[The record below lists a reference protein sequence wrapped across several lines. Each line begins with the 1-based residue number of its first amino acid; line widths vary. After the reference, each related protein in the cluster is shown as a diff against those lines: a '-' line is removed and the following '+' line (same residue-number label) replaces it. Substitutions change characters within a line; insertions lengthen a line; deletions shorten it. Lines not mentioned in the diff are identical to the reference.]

1 MWKELLHKIKQLKTH
16 TAWKATKYAVFSGPY
31 FPEFRLNTERY
42 GVSLRIQSEC
52 GKIQTRKN
60 FVFGH
65 FSRSVSGR
73 KLIKDDIM
81 TKKCGFIL
89 VFPVFLVLFQLHSA
103 LSHSDSLFS
112 YLKLSNLILH
122 FCTSQKNIR
131 KYDPLGNY
139 ISKANNRNTR
149 IWCEIFSKLT
159 IKTT

>member
-89 VFPVFLVLFQLHSA
+89 VFPVFLST
-103 LSHSDSLFS
+103 LSTSFCSFTLKFTFFISKTFKS
-112 YLKLSNLILH
+112 YLTFL
-122 FCTSQKNIR
+122 
-131 KYDPLGNY
+131 Y
-139 ISKANNRNTR
+139 ISKKYKKIWPTR
-149 IWCEIFSKLT
+149 ELHI
-159 IKTT
+159 